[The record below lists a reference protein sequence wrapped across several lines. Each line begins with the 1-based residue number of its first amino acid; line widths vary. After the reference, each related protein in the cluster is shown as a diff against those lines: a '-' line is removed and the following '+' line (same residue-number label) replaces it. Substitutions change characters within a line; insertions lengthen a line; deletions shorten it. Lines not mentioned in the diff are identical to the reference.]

1 MTGDKGFLRWIPSSF
16 RRRPSGRSFSFSA
29 LLMNVTV
36 YPLLILQIIFFVLL
50 APVVLPLARLV
61 TGRSL
66 DNIVRYFIWVYGRV
80 WMIIMSPFVIFE
92 RRGLN
97 RDKFPTPCIIVLNH
111 ASFFDIFCMGALPFS
126 NIVFTVRSWPFR
138 MFWYAPFMR
147 LAGYVDME
155 VHQMDR
161 ALVRCSEHLMN
172 KTSLVFFPEGHRSR
186 DGKLARF
193 YSGAFKLAVQ
203 TGTPIVPICI
213 TGTDQLLPAGSF
225 FMAPAKISLQAL
237 PMIDPNDFSGE
248 SAHVDLR
255 KHVKKSMS
263 RVMEQSNK

>member
-1 MTGDKGFLRWIPSSF
+1 MTDYKGLLRLILCS
-16 RRRPSGRSFSFSA
+16 RQRQNNRSFSFRA
-29 LLMNVTV
+29 LLINVTV

-50 APVVLPLARLV
+50 APVVLPFVRLV
-61 TGRSL
+61 TRRPL
-66 DNIVRYFIWVYGRV
+66 DRIVRYFIWVYGRV

-92 RRGLN
+92 RRGLS
-97 RDKFPTPCIIVLNH
+97 RDKFPTPSIIVLNH
-111 ASFFDIFCMGALPFS
+111 ISFFDIFCMGALPFS
-126 NIVFTVRSWPFR
+126 NVVCTLRSWPFR

-155 VHQMDR
+155 AHQMDR
-161 ALVRCSEHLMN
+161 ALARCSEHLMN
-172 KTSLVFFPEGHRSR
+172 KASLVFFPEGHRSR

-203 TGTPIVPICI
+203 TGTPIVPMCI
-213 TGTDQLLPAGSF
+213 AGTDQLLPAGSF
-225 FMAPAKISLQAL
+225 FMVPAKIRLEAL

-255 KHVKKSMS
+255 KYVKKSMS